1 MYHTYCYLDP
11 NKKGNYVYGSML
23 FEYEPFYVGKGKG
36 NRHSIH
42 FSKCRNS
49 KRGSNPFY
57 DKLNKMLLSEINPII
72 LKLSFHENEEQCLL
86 DEKNLINLIG
96 KRSDGKGPLLNLT
109 DGGIGGDTYSSQSDD
124 KKKEIREKRSKSMLG
139 KNKRKMSD
147 AQKEKLRNAA
157 IDQFRNTKSVLNK
170 KIIQMD
176 KDLNQVKMWE
186 SLKSTEERF
195 GKGSRFNI
203 YQSMIRNGFAYGY
216 KWKYYE

>member
-1 MYHTYCYLDP
+1 
-11 NKKGNYVYGSML
+11 
-23 FEYEPFYVGKGKG
+23 
-36 NRHSIH
+36 
-42 FSKCRNS
+42 
-49 KRGSNPFY
+49 
-57 DKLNKMLLSEINPII
+57 
-72 LKLSFHENEEQCLL
+72 
-86 DEKNLINLIG
+86 
-96 KRSDGKGPLLNLT
+96 LNLT
-109 DGGIGGDTYSSQSDD
+109 DGGIGGDTFSSQSDD

-176 KDLNQVKMWE
+176 KDLNQVKIWE

-195 GKGSRFNI
+195 GKGSRVNI